1 MSILKILRDDG
12 NDDRND
18 GNDGKAY
25 ARRFAKLKDIMLSKQ
40 KEDQIILSR
49 NGIHKR

>member
-1 MSILKILRDDG
+1 VSILKILRDDG
-12 NDDRND
+12 NDDR
-18 GNDGKAY
+18 NDGKAY